1 MKALMFGWEF
11 PPHILGGLGTA
22 SYGLTKG
29 MHSNGDMDITFV
41 IPKPWGD
48 EEKSFAEIIGACN
61 TPVAWRD
68 VNWDYVDSRIGRSM
82 SPQTYFDLRD
92 HIYAD
97 FNYMR
102 LNDLGCIE
110 FSGRYP
116 DNLLEE
122 INNYSIV
129 AGVIARTI
137 PCDVIHSHDW
147 LTYPAGIHAKNV
159 TGKPLVIHVHATDF
173 DRSRGNVN
181 PTVFA
186 IEKDGMENADHIITV
201 SDLTRR
207 TVIEKYGISPEKVT
221 TVHNAVI
228 PLSDEMLSL
237 PRRKKKEKV
246 VTFLGRI
253 TMQKGPE
260 YFVEAAAKVLKKTK
274 NVRFVMAGSGDM
286 MEDMIRLAAKRCI
299 ADRFHFTGFLKGTE
313 VYEMLK
319 DSDVYVM
326 PSVSEPFGISPL
338 EAMEMGVPSIISKQ
352 SGCAEILHNV
362 IKTDYWDIDAMA
374 DAIHAITSYPAL
386 FNQLRNDGIEEIKG
400 ITWEKA
406 GRKVIDIY
414 EKVIAARN

>member
-29 MHSNGDMDITFV
+29 MYDNGDMDITFV

-48 EEKSFAEIIGACN
+48 EERSFARIVGAN
-61 TPVAWRD
+61 AVPVAWRD
-68 VNWDYVDSRIGRSM
+68 VSYDYVQSRIGNVM
-82 SPQTYFDLRD
+82 DPQLYFDLRD

-97 FNYMR
+97 FNYMGT
-102 LNDLGCIE
+102 NDLGCIE

-122 INNYSIV
+122 INNYSIM
-129 AGVIARTI
+129 AGVIARTVDF
-137 PCDVIHSHDW
+137 DVIHSHDW
-147 LTYPAGIHAKNV
+147 LTYPAGIHAKQV

-186 IEKDGMENADHIITV
+186 IEKDGMNNADHIITV
-201 SDLTRR
+201 SNLTRQ
-207 TVIEKYGISPEKVT
+207 TVIEKYGINPEKVT
-221 TVHNAVI
+221 TVHNAVE
-228 PLSDEMLSL
+228 PLSEEIRSIKMQKGKD
-237 PRRKKKEKV
+237 KV

-260 YFVEAAAKVLKKTK
+260 YFVEAASRVLAKTH

-286 MEDMIRLAAKRCI
+286 MEKMIRLAADRDI
-299 ADRFHFTGFLKGTE
+299 ADRFHFTGFLKGRQ
-313 VYEMLK
+313 VYEMLAA
-319 DSDVYVM
+319 SDVYIM

-338 EAMEMGVPSIISKQ
+338 EAMQMGVPSIISKQ
-352 SGCAEILHNV
+352 SGCAEILENV
-362 IKTDYWDIDAMA
+362 IKVDYWDINALA
-374 DAIHAITSYPAL
+374 DSIYAIIKYPAL
-386 FNQLRNDGIEEIKG
+386 YNHLRDKGLAEIDTIQWK
-400 ITWEKA
+400 KA
-406 GRKVIDIY
+406 GAKVIDIY
-414 EKVIAARN
+414 HKVIGH